1 MSSPVTGSD
10 FVIGSQNQS
19 LCERLTS
26 LLGLTSK
33 VKLWFDW
40 AFDAD
45 SGEATTEFKAMF
57 LPPPGTIMAYYL
69 KAPESTVKASVM
81 RLGRPSS
88 DDGNPFWVLCDGDAA
103 YGAPDL
109 RGRTI
114 IGGGTSSTT
123 GISARQVDGSSI
135 GAETVTIG
143 QSNIP
148 TKQHYHGIGDTQN
161 VGQTDDDDLCFI
173 QRSWTSDK
181 TFKMSTLI
189 GASGAAQP
197 TRGAG
202 FLGTTE
208 AVSVD
213 TTDDQTVTPI
223 SIIPPA
229 MALWYIMRTDR
240 QA

>member
-40 AFDAD
+40 AFDAT

-114 IGGGTSSTT
+114 IGGGQGAGLTN
-123 GISARQVDGSSI
+123 RQVDGSVFGS
-135 GAETVTIG
+135 ESVTIG
-143 QSNIP
+143 TANIP
-148 TKQHYHGIGDTQN
+148 TKQHYHGFGDFLAPADL
-161 VGQTDDDDLCFI
+161 VDDDFALLKRTWSSSTQFQASTI
-173 QRSWTSDK
+173 IGRSYGGETGRS
-181 TFKMSTLI
+181 
-189 GASGAAQP
+189 SGK
-197 TRGAG
+197 
-202 FLGTTE
+202 LGTTDAIE
-208 AVSVD
+208 VD
-213 TTDDQTVTPI
+213 TTDAQTVTPI

>member
-10 FVIGSQNQS
+10 FIIGSQNQS

-40 AFDAD
+40 AFDET

-81 RLGRPSS
+81 RLGRSSS
-88 DDGNPFWVLCDGDAA
+88 DEGNPFWVLCDGDAA

-114 IGGGTSSTT
+114 VGGGQ
-123 GISARQVDGSSI
+123 GAGLANRQVDGSVFGSES
-135 GAETVTIG
+135 ATIG
-143 QSNIP
+143 TANIP
-148 TKQHYHGIGDTQN
+148 TKQHYHGFGDFLRPSDSI
-161 VGQTDDDDLCFI
+161 DDDFALLK
-173 QRSWTSDK
+173 RTWSS
-181 TFKMSTLI
+181 STQFQASTII
-189 GASGAAQP
+189 GREFGGETVRNSGK
-197 TRGAG
+197 
-202 FLGTTE
+202 LGTTDAIE
-208 AVSVD
+208 VD
-213 TTDDQTVTPI
+213 TTDAQTVTPI